1 MMNKELLKEQ
11 CEKINDI
18 FAQLSAKQ
26 ITVTD
31 GVIDIDRYFDAKPRI
46 LWILK
51 EANSEESWSYL
62 DAFRDAAWLN
72 KCNGLSSIRRVI
84 YTSYGILNG
93 INKTWSEFPWSNES
107 QSQDALLGIAY
118 INIKKS
124 PGESTS
130 NPQELTDAYQT
141 YRELLKLQIDTYD
154 ADVIIFGNTMNY
166 VNIADFKDLLN
177 AKRQV
182 SKYNNH
188 FYYAGDKLYIHA
200 YHPSYLK
207 GFTDEIY
214 AMDIVKIVKDWQN
227 KK

>member
-1 MMNKELLKEQ
+1 MMDKELLKEH
-11 CEKINDI
+11 CEKINGI
-18 FAQLSAKQ
+18 FEQLTAKQ

-46 LWILK
+46 LWVLK

-62 DAFRDAAWLN
+62 EAFRNTDWLN

-84 YTSYGILNG
+84 YTSYGILKG
-93 INKTWSEFPWSNES
+93 IDKAWSEFPWSNEPTC
-107 QSQDALLGIAY
+107 QEALLSVAY
-118 INIKKS
+118 INIKKT
-124 PGESTS
+124 PGGSTS

-154 ADVIIFGNTMNY
+154 ADVVIFGNTMDY
-166 VNIADFKDLLN
+166 VNTTDFKGLSD
-177 AKRQV
+177 AEKQV

-200 YHPSYLK
+200 YHPSYLN
-207 GFTDEIY
+207 GFTDETY
-214 AMDIVKIVKDWQN
+214 AMDIVKIVRDWQN